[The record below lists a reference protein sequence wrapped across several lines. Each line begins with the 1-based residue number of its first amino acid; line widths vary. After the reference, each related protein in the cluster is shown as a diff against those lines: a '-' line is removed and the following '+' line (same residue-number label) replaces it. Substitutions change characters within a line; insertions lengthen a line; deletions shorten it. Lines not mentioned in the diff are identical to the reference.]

1 MAGSKRNKIKKAFS
15 PKSAAEQAPVS
26 DANDE
31 ELMDDLF
38 AQLDSREQ
46 TSAVKGESATIIHD
60 IQAKQVAEQS
70 TSPPPRK
77 QDPKN
82 RHQARQARRA
92 AAFAESYPESDPNVA
107 ARLER
112 EAKQEEEMIKST
124 CDQLNLHIYDIN
136 PDGHCMFSAVADQ
149 LALLQLIPES
159 QANYASVRDVAARYM
174 FAHPDNFIPFL
185 PSSVGED
192 GAGSTDDTGLMTP
205 AQFERYCASIRDT
218 AVWGGEPEILAL
230 SRAYNI
236 PIHVVQGGTPPV
248 VVHTP
253 TGESQEPDAT
263 AKAVRIS
270 YHRRMYGL
278 GEHYNSLRPRSSL
291 TAVTDKISSILR

>member
-15 PKSAAEQAPVS
+15 PKSAAEPPVS

-38 AQLDSREQ
+38 AQLDSRDQ
-46 TSAVKGESATIIHD
+46 TSTVKGESATIIHD
-60 IQAKQVAEQS
+60 IQAKQAAEQS

-92 AAFAESYPESDPNVA
+92 AVLAESYPESDPNVA

-124 CDQLNLHIYDIN
+124 CDQLNLHIHDIN

-248 VVHTP
+248 VAHTP
-253 TGESQEPDAT
+253 TGESQEPDVT